1 MPHIDP
7 ATLTLEEKVIS
18 VNRVAKVVKGGRR
31 FSFSAL
37 VVVGDANGHVGI
49 GMGKAN
55 EVPDAI
61 RKATEAA
68 RKDLVTVPISGTTIP
83 HEVTG
88 TYGAAQVLIK
98 PAAPGTGLI
107 AGGAVRAIVE
117 AAGLRDVLTKSLGS
131 ANPINVARAAL
142 DALERIRQPEIESQ
156 RRGVTLP
163 LRMQP
168 PAPAASVAPPPSR
181 EERGGQRRPP
191 RRGGPMGGGPR
202 GGGRRGPAPQ
212 MQGAGT

>member
-1 MPHIDP
+1 MARIDP

-37 VVVGDANGHVGI
+37 VVVGDGCGHVGI

-68 RKDLVTVPISGTTIP
+68 RKDLIEVPLNGTTIP
-83 HEVTG
+83 HEVIAQF
-88 TYGAAQVLIK
+88 GASQVLMK

-107 AGGAVRAIVE
+107 AGGAVRAIIE
-117 AAGLRDVLTKSLGS
+117 ASGIRDILTKSLGS
-131 ANPINVARAAL
+131 ANPINVARAAMQ
-142 DALERIRQPEIESQ
+142 ALSELKLPTVEAE
-156 RRGVTLP
+156 RRGVSLP
-163 LRMQP
+163 IRVLP
-168 PAPAASVAPPPSR
+168 PVHTPVAPPV
-181 EERGGQRRPP
+181 EARGP
-191 RRGGPMGGGPR
+191 RRGRRPGGAGPGR
-202 GGGRRGPAPQ
+202 GSGGRRGQPTPQ
-212 MQGAGT
+212 LQGA